1 MKPLRRSKSL
11 SSQRGAFMI
20 DVSLALILSSVAT
33 GLALQMGAEAARMG
47 FARVQGSNMAVLSA
61 VGAKY
66 SSEFF
71 SQLQSG
77 AAVTKNSVTLSS
89 GNGAGQTYAPTIADL
104 KALGYL
110 NANFSEQSTY
120 SNGSTPPG
128 LYRFRLARVPAGC
141 ELVAVTTCDIEGFVY
156 PDQPITIQG
165 STDPDGPSIAALMEP
180 LLGDGGF
187 SLNVNSAVVTGVGGG
202 WKTPNPIAG
211 NPAGTVVARF
221 GYGSSGLSN
230 FVRMNDT
237 RDPNLQG
244 NLTVLGN
251 TKSATFVTDIK
262 ALNSVC
268 SVANA
273 IASGAGSAMICANGT
288 WQSLG
293 DRAAPGS
300 TCVTTGQVATSTI
313 TNEQLFCKNSVYVKT
328 KNLIAQNVLISR
340 STVRDLDVVAK
351 PVCDAG
357 GTADRSFT
365 LTQVTTDVSIAPPKQ
380 SMYVSTVDLG
390 GSWRVAIRL
399 RDDLGGENSGNA
411 YNVSAVLNVEC
422 KY

>member
-1 MKPLRRSKSL
+1 MKPLRQNQIL
-11 SSQRGAFMI
+11 QSQRGAFMI
-20 DVSLALILSSVAT
+20 DVSLALIVSAIAT
-33 GLALQMGAEAARMG
+33 GLAMQMSADSARMG

-66 SSEFF
+66 TSEFF
-71 SQLQSG
+71 PQLQSG
-77 AAVTKNSVTLSS
+77 AAVTKNGVTLTA
-89 GNGAGQTYAPTIADL
+89 GNGVGQTYAPTIANL

-110 NANFSEQSTY
+110 NADFSEQSTY
-120 SNGSTPPG
+120 SNGSTAPG
-128 LYRFRLARVPAGC
+128 LYRFKLARTPAGC

-156 PDQPITIQG
+156 PDQPITIKG

-202 WKTPNPIAG
+202 WTTPNPIPG

-251 TKSATFVTDIK
+251 SRSATFATDVK
-262 ALNSVC
+262 SLNSAC
-268 SVANA
+268 SVPNA
-273 IASGAGSAMICANGT
+273 IASGVGTVMICSNGT
-288 WQSLG
+288 WQALTT
-293 DRAAPGS
+293 RAAPGS
-300 TCVTTGQVATSTI
+300 ACATTGQVATSTV

-328 KNLIAQNVLISR
+328 RNLIPQNVLMSR
-340 STVRDLDVVAK
+340 TTVRDLDVVAK
-351 PVCDAG
+351 PVCDSG

-365 LTQVTTDVSIAPPKQ
+365 LTQISTDVSIAPPKQ
-380 SMYVSTVDLG
+380 SMYVATVDQ
-390 GSWRVAIRL
+390 GSSWQVVIRL
-399 RDDLGGENSGNA
+399 RDDLGGENSGNL
-411 YNVSAVLNVEC
+411 YNVSAILNVEC